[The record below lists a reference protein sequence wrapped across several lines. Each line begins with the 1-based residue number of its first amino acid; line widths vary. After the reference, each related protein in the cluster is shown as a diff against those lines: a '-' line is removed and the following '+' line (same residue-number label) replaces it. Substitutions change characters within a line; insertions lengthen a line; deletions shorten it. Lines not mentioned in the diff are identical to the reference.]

1 MSKKIFAMFLA
12 IVLVLGTLPVLAI
25 SSAAEATK
33 TNVALGKTAT
43 AGNGNTFA
51 SITDGA
57 TSGLADIG
65 YWTKDGSTTEAA
77 GLDGTCYVEIDLGE
91 NFDVYELRVVNYV
104 DDSPRYYQWEAYAT
118 TDNTLAIAEWTKIG
132 EKTDTAV
139 STAEGT
145 TVAFDA
151 TAMRYIRVYGTFH
164 SANVGYHFA
173 EIFAYAD
180 VESTFEGD
188 SGAVSDTINWAIDS
202 GYNLTITGTGAMP
215 DYASEA
221 DRPWEAYKVLAKT
234 VTVGEGITSVGERS
248 FSYFTGLES
257 ISLSDTVTTLMNDC
271 FAYCGTI
278 PYLRM
283 SKNVT
288 ALKQG
293 TVWATTITTV
303 SCYYDWKLFQ
313 LNLTEIGAYNEA
325 YGKATWVDAVETA
338 KVEPASGTVNDTI
351 NWAIDASGNLTITG
365 TGDMPD
371 YAATTDRPWDGYKT
385 VATTVTVGEGITS
398 VGELAFNS
406 FTGLERVTLSD
417 TVTTL
422 MKDCFAHCA
431 TIPYFK
437 MSKNVTVIKQG
448 TVYNTTIT
456 TISCYY
462 DWNALQLNLT
472 EIGNYNTAYGNATWV
487 DAVVSLE
494 GKEVMPCTKYN
505 GIVFENWGGETQV
518 LLCPKINGIFEL
530 NKFKAAVW
538 TLTFEGDDGSSK
550 TVNLKVSSSSGA
562 NGTTGLGILR
572 FQPCVEP
579 EPENRFVPVKG
590 VTYTVT
596 FDVTIDGTAYT
607 NRLADC
613 SMDVEPVTHTFYKI
627 TWMVDGVV
635 AAVNHCME
643 GKIPTV
649 PEGLFEE
656 YDEDGYHVMG
666 AAEDPVPATADATYN
681 VVSQRVGL
689 TVKPWNA
696 GYENWA
702 GGTGGTQ
709 FQLLLCPDDY
719 TGADLGLIS
728 NDAWKNYTFVLTING
743 TDYAIN
749 PSSAYSPGLLRFET
763 MLAEDKF
770 TPVAGTIY
778 TIYMT
783 IYNLD
788 GTVAYRTTTPA
799 NVAIPDGFVPAY
811 TCVGEHTYGE
821 WVVVTYPTTTK
832 EGERKHTCTVCGHE
846 EPEAIAVIQVGDA
859 NGDGTISIA
868 DITAILDY
876 LSVTEEEQAQMIADR
891 TVVEDALDADGS
903 GSISIADVTAVLEI
917 IAGSAAEG

>member
-1 MSKKIFAMFLA
+1 M
-12 IVLVLGTLPVLAI
+12 
-25 SSAAEATK
+25 
-33 TNVALGKTAT
+33 
-43 AGNGNTFA
+43 
-51 SITDGA
+51 
-57 TSGLADIG
+57 
-65 YWTKDGSTTEAA
+65 
-77 GLDGTCYVEIDLGE
+77 
-91 NFDVYELRVVNYV
+91 
-104 DDSPRYYQWEAYAT
+104 
-118 TDNTLAIAEWTKIG
+118 
-132 EKTDTAV
+132 
-139 STAEGT
+139 
-145 TVAFDA
+145 
-151 TAMRYIRVYGTFH
+151 
-164 SANVGYHFA
+164 
-173 EIFAYAD
+173 
-180 VESTFEGD
+180 
-188 SGAVSDTINWAIDS
+188 
-202 GYNLTITGTGAMP
+202 
-215 DYASEA
+215 
-221 DRPWEAYKVLAKT
+221 
-234 VTVGEGITSVGERS
+234 
-248 FSYFTGLES
+248 
-257 ISLSDTVTTLMNDC
+257 
-271 FAYCGTI
+271 
-278 PYLRM
+278 
-283 SKNVT
+283 
-288 ALKQG
+288 
-293 TVWATTITTV
+293 
-303 SCYYDWKLFQ
+303 
-313 LNLTEIGAYNEA
+313 
-325 YGKATWVDAVETA
+325 
-338 KVEPASGTVNDTI
+338 
-351 NWAIDASGNLTITG
+351 
-365 TGDMPD
+365 
-371 YAATTDRPWDGYKT
+371 
-385 VATTVTVGEGITS
+385 
-398 VGELAFNS
+398 
-406 FTGLERVTLSD
+406 
-417 TVTTL
+417 
-422 MKDCFAHCA
+422 
-431 TIPYFK
+431 
-437 MSKNVTVIKQG
+437 
-448 TVYNTTIT
+448 
-456 TISCYY
+456 
-462 DWNALQLNLT
+462 
-472 EIGNYNTAYGNATWV
+472 
-487 DAVVSLE
+487 
-494 GKEVMPCTKYN
+494 
-505 GIVFENWGGETQV
+505 
-518 LLCPKINGIFEL
+518 LCPKINGIFEL

-550 TVNLKVSSSSGA
+550 TVNLKVSSFSGA

-572 FQPCVEP
+572 FQPCVEA

-799 NVAIPDGFVPAY
+799 EVAFPDGFVPAY

>member
-33 TNVALGKTAT
+33 TIVALGKTAT

-57 TSGLADIG
+57 TSELADIG

-104 DDSPRYYQWEAYAT
+104 DSTRYYQWEAYAT

-180 VESTFEGD
+180 VTFNGD

-215 DYASEA
+215 DYAAET
-221 DRPWEAYKVLAKT
+221 DRPWNAYKALAKT
-234 VTVGEGITSVGERS
+234 ISIGEGITAVGRQS
-248 FSYFTGLES
+248 FSHFTGLES
-257 ISLSDTVTTLMNDC
+257 ISLSDTVTTLVNDC

-283 SKNVT
+283 SKNVKVM
-288 ALKQG
+288 KQG
-293 TVWATTITTV
+293 TAWATTFTTI

-313 LNLTEIGAYNEA
+313 MNLTELGDYNSA
-325 YGKATWVDAVETA
+325 YGNATWVDAVETA

-371 YAATTDRPWDGYKT
+371 YAAETDRPWNAYKALAKT
-385 VATTVTVGEGITS
+385 ISIGEGITA
-398 VGELAFNS
+398 VGRQSFS
-406 FTGLERVTLSD
+406 HFTGLESISLSD

-422 MKDCFAHCA
+422 VNDCFAYCG
-431 TIPYFK
+431 TIPYLR

-448 TVYNTTIT
+448 TVYQTTIT

-462 DWNALQLNLT
+462 DWNAFQLNLT

-550 TVNLKVSSSSGA
+550 TVNLKVSSFSGA

-572 FQPCVEP
+572 FQPCVEA

-799 NVAIPDGFVPAY
+799 EVAFPDGFVPAY

-917 IAGSAAEG
+917 IAGSEAEG

>member
-104 DDSPRYYQWEAYAT
+104 SSDRYYQWVAYAT

-188 SGAVSDTINWAIDS
+188 SGAVSDTINWAIDAS
-202 GYNLTITGTGAMP
+202 GNLTITGTGDMP
-215 DYASEA
+215 DYATET

-234 VTVGEGITSVGERS
+234 VTVGEGITSVGKQS
-248 FSYFTGLES
+248 FSH
-257 ISLSDTVTTLMNDC
+257 
-271 FAYCGTI
+271 
-278 PYLRM
+278 
-283 SKNVT
+283 
-288 ALKQG
+288 
-293 TVWATTITTV
+293 
-303 SCYYDWKLFQ
+303 
-313 LNLTEIGAYNEA
+313 
-325 YGKATWVDAVETA
+325 
-338 KVEPASGTVNDTI
+338 
-351 NWAIDASGNLTITG
+351 
-365 TGDMPD
+365 
-371 YAATTDRPWDGYKT
+371 
-385 VATTVTVGEGITS
+385 
-398 VGELAFNS
+398 

-422 MKDCFAHCA
+422 GYDSFAHCA

-448 TVYNTTIT
+448 SVYNTTIT

-462 DWNALQLNLT
+462 DWNAFQLNLT
-472 EIGNYNTAYGNATWV
+472 EIGEYNTAYGNATWV
-487 DAVVSLE
+487 DTVVSLE
-494 GKEVMPCTKYN
+494 GKEVMPCGKY
-505 GIVFENWGGETQV
+505 GTGMENWSNETQV

-613 SMDVEPVTHTFYKI
+613 SMDVEPVTHTFYEI

-643 GKIPTV
+643 GKIPTA
-649 PEGLFEE
+649 PAGLLEE

-770 TPVAGTIY
+770 TPVAGTVY

-799 NVAIPDGFVPAY
+799 EVAFPDGFVPAY

>member
-104 DDSPRYYQWEAYAT
+104 SSDRYYQWVAYAT

-325 YGKATWVDAVETA
+325 YG
-338 KVEPASGTVNDTI
+338 
-351 NWAIDASGNLTITG
+351 
-365 TGDMPD
+365 
-371 YAATTDRPWDGYKT
+371 
-385 VATTVTVGEGITS
+385 
-398 VGELAFNS
+398 
-406 FTGLERVTLSD
+406 
-417 TVTTL
+417 
-422 MKDCFAHCA
+422 
-431 TIPYFK
+431 
-437 MSKNVTVIKQG
+437 
-448 TVYNTTIT
+448 
-456 TISCYY
+456 
-462 DWNALQLNLT
+462 
-472 EIGNYNTAYGNATWV
+472 NATWV

-562 NGTTGLGILR
+562 NGTTGWGILR

-613 SMDVEPVTHTFYKI
+613 SMDVEPVTHTFYEI

-643 GKIPTV
+643 GKIPTA
-649 PEGLFEE
+649 PAGLLEE

-666 AAEDPVPATADATYN
+666 VAEDPVAATADATYN
-681 VVSQRVGL
+681 VTSQRVGL
-689 TVKPWNA
+689 TVEPWNS

-709 FQLLLCPDDY
+709 FQLLLCPNDY
-719 TGADLGLIS
+719 TGADLSLIS

-749 PSSAYSPGLLRFET
+749 PSSAYPPGLLRFET

-799 NVAIPDGFVPAY
+799 VVAISDNFVPAY